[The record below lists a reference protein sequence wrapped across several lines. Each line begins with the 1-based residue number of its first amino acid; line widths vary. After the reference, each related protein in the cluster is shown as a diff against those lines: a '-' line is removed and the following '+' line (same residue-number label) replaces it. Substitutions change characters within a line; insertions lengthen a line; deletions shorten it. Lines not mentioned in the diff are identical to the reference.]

1 MVILSDKVD
10 FKTRNTIRN
19 KEKHF
24 IMIKESVHQKD
35 VTILNLCVLI
45 KINFKI
51 KKAKLIKIKG
61 ELNKSQS

>member
-1 MVILSDKVD
+1 MAILSDKVD
-10 FKTRNTIRN
+10 FKARNIIRN

-35 VTILNLCVLI
+35 VTILSLCVLI

-51 KKAKLIKIKG
+51 
-61 ELNKSQS
+61 